1 MDRWQTS
8 MKVGQTLKQARYIA
22 IWRIRVA
29 VARALPKW
37 IRRHM
42 ITDIL
47 TIPARNV
54 VQTMAEWARTPLVV
68 KVDDVEITKER
79 SIVLR
84 VVDTYNHKRRVTET
98 VAQVAEWTG
107 TRWDGYYLTE
117 SRVVD
122 ELVAAGAVRQ
132 ADDGNFHL
140 TDFML
145 KELEGGSDGTKRR
158 SAKSA

>member
-1 MDRWQTS
+1 
-8 MKVGQTLKQARYIA
+8 
-22 IWRIRVA
+22 
-29 VARALPKW
+29 
-37 IRRHM
+37 M